1 MSQNI
6 NKIIKSKLKKRLRLR
21 IFRQLLS
28 WVNLSVKNL
37 IVWGVPTAALF
48 FTTFLAWQVNNF
60 NYTPL
65 KLAKANGLESSVLGV
80 SSSGISSNSN
90 NNLTEKN
97 LDIPFIRQIYPLSC
111 EAASL
116 EMALKYYKIDVS
128 QDKLLE
134 QIGTSEP
141 LKLTQKDD
149 NYYWGDPNF
158 GFVGDPKGWFTG
170 AKNGETS
177 LKYATGWGV
186 FNGPIL
192 KVAKTYRPNSY
203 LVNNGTV
210 DQIKTALDKNNPVIW
225 WHRRDDIHQEKLQII
240 TNTGSKIDYE
250 QMHVAVV
257 TGYYQKDGVTFYKI
271 NDPFFNPY
279 DISEADFI
287 RYWARHDGQ
296 MVVVA

>member
-1 MSQNI
+1 
-6 NKIIKSKLKKRLRLR
+6 
-21 IFRQLLS
+21 
-28 WVNLSVKNL
+28 
-37 IVWGVPTAALF
+37 
-48 FTTFLAWQVNNF
+48 
-60 NYTPL
+60 
-65 KLAKANGLESSVLGV
+65 
-80 SSSGISSNSN
+80 
-90 NNLTEKN
+90 
-97 LDIPFIRQIYPLSC
+97 
-111 EAASL
+111 
-116 EMALKYYKIDVS
+116 MALKYYKIDVS